1 MTDSFPIS
9 VLRHIQRRARSLPA
23 VAVLLIACDSR
34 PFDASQIP
42 VIAITPLVA
51 LPIVSFAWTPAGAQ
65 QVRVYKGSVANNQAD
80 LVVWSVTGT
89 SVNTLV
95 SPIEYGSA
103 TPTGGAADTPA
114 KPLVLGQAYTVVVSR
129 VDPRDASKVGI
140 TTAAPRYQQSQTFTL
155 SDTTKRP

>member
-1 MTDSFPIS
+1 MP
-9 VLRHIQRRARSLPA
+9 V
-23 VAVLLIACDSR
+23 VAALFLACDSH
-34 PFDASQIP
+34 PYDASQIP
-42 VIAITPLVA
+42 VITITPLVA

-65 QVRVYKGSVANNQAD
+65 QVRVYKGTVADNQAD

-114 KPLVLGQAYTVVVSR
+114 KPLILGQPYTVVVSR
-129 VDPRDASKVGI
+129 VDPKDASKIGI

-155 SDTTKRP
+155 SDTTKKS